1 MINLYQ
7 EINLREFISLAV
19 VKTDVKIAI
28 QTNIQYQIICFLLL
42 NSQMIPKYVSL
53 LSRQHFTVTEVLKW
67 AIVSFGV
74 F

>member
-28 QTNIQYQIICFLLL
+28 QTNIQYQIICSLLL
-42 NSQMIPKYVSL
+42 NSQMIPK
-53 LSRQHFTVTEVLKW
+53 
-67 AIVSFGV
+67 
-74 F
+74 